1 LSKLVISYKD
11 AGYSTFQFRASCF
24 DNNIGTDNRL
34 TVKRNGLRNLNRF
47 VVQASL
53 YVSAGKACSLAG
65 SGRMPIHTVDQIEL
79 KGKRVFIR
87 VDFNV
92 PQDDKNHITDDTRI
106 LLSLPTI
113 RFVSE
118 AGGRVILAS
127 HLGRPKGK
135 KDLKFSLAPVA
146 ERLSQRLG
154 EKVAFAADCIG
165 DEVQKQIGGMKE
177 GEILLLENLRFHPE
191 EEKNEE
197 AFSKALASLCD
208 VYVNDAF
215 GAAHRAHAS
224 TEGMTRFV
232 ESVAAGFL
240 MMKEVESLEKALVTP
255 QKPYVAILGG
265 AKVSD
270 KMGVIQNLLDRVTTL
285 LIGGGMAYTFLK
297 AEGFQVGK
305 SLVEEDQIGFSL
317 NLLKKAKKEIKFLL
331 PSDHVAAERMDA
343 HAKRQIVKN
352 DKIPSGWICLDI
364 GPETVETFSKEIQSA
379 KTVVWNGP
387 MGVFEMEPFSQGT
400 FAMAKAIANSSAFSI
415 VGGGDSV
422 AAVNQAGVADRIS
435 HISTGGGASLEFLE
449 GKKLPGIEALRRG

>member
-1 LSKLVISYKD
+1 MSI
-11 AGYSTFQFRASCF
+11 R
-24 DNNIGTDNRL
+24 
-34 TVKRNGLRNLNRF
+34 
-47 VVQASL
+47 
-53 YVSAGKACSLAG
+53 
-65 SGRMPIHTVDQIEL
+65 TVDQIDL

-92 PQDDKNHITDDTRI
+92 PQDEKNNITDDTRI

-118 AGGRVILAS
+118 AGGKVILAS

-135 KDLKFSLAPVA
+135 KDSKFSLAPVA
-146 ERLSQRLG
+146 GRLSQLLG
-154 EKVAFAADCIG
+154 KEVALAVDCIG
-165 DEVQKQIGGMKE
+165 GEVQKQIGEMNE
-177 GEILLLENLRFHPE
+177 GEVLLLENLRFHPE

-232 ESVAAGFL
+232 KVVAAGFL
-240 MMKEVESLEKALVTP
+240 MMKEVESLEKALVNP

-270 KMGVIQNLLDRVTTL
+270 KIGVIQNLLDKVTTL

-317 NLLKKAKKEIKFLL
+317 NLLEKAKGKMKFLL
-331 PSDHVAAERMDA
+331 PSDHIAAERMDA
-343 HAKRQIVKN
+343 QAKREIVKN
-352 DKIPSGWICLDI
+352 DKIPPEWVCLDI
-364 GPETVETFSKEIQSA
+364 GPETVKTFSAEIKSA
-379 KTVVWNGP
+379 RTIVWNGP

-400 FAMAKAIANSSAFSI
+400 FAIAKAIANSSAMSI

-422 AAVNQAGVADRIS
+422 AAVNKAGVANRIS

-449 GKKLPGIEALRRG
+449 GKELPGIEALRRR

>member
-1 LSKLVISYKD
+1 MSI
-11 AGYSTFQFRASCF
+11 R
-24 DNNIGTDNRL
+24 
-34 TVKRNGLRNLNRF
+34 
-47 VVQASL
+47 
-53 YVSAGKACSLAG
+53 
-65 SGRMPIHTVDQIEL
+65 TVDQIDL

-92 PQDDKNHITDDTRI
+92 PQDEKNNITDDTRI

-118 AGGRVILAS
+118 AGGKVILAS

-135 KDLKFSLAPVA
+135 KDSKFSLAPVA
-146 ERLSQRLG
+146 GRLSQLLG
-154 EKVAFAADCIG
+154 KEVALAVDCIG
-165 DEVQKQIGGMKE
+165 GGVQKQIGEMNE
-177 GEILLLENLRFHPE
+177 GEVLLLENLRFHPE

-232 ESVAAGFL
+232 KVVAAGFL
-240 MMKEVESLEKALVTP
+240 MMKEVESLEKALVNP

-270 KMGVIQNLLDRVTTL
+270 KIGVIQNLLDKVTTL

-317 NLLKKAKKEIKFLL
+317 NLLEKAKGKMKFLL
-331 PSDHVAAERMDA
+331 PSDHIAAERMDA
-343 HAKRQIVKN
+343 QAKREIVKN
-352 DKIPSGWICLDI
+352 DKIPPEWVCLDI
-364 GPETVETFSKEIQSA
+364 GPETVKTFSAEIKSA
-379 KTVVWNGP
+379 RTIVWNGP

-400 FAMAKAIANSSAFSI
+400 FAIAKAIANSSAMSI

-422 AAVNQAGVADRIS
+422 AAVNKAGVANRIS

-449 GKKLPGIEALRRG
+449 GKELPGIEALRRR

>member
-1 LSKLVISYKD
+1 
-11 AGYSTFQFRASCF
+11 
-24 DNNIGTDNRL
+24 
-34 TVKRNGLRNLNRF
+34 
-47 VVQASL
+47 
-53 YVSAGKACSLAG
+53 
-65 SGRMPIHTVDQIEL
+65 MPIRTLDEIEL

-92 PQDDKNHITDDTRI
+92 PQDEKNNITDDTRI

-118 AGGRVILAS
+118 AGGKVILAS

-135 KDLKFSLAPVA
+135 KDPKYSLAPVA
-146 ERLSQRLG
+146 ERLSQLL
-154 EKVAFAADCIG
+154 EKKVTLATDCIG
-165 DEVQKQIGGMKE
+165 EAVQKQIGGMKE
-177 GEILLLENLRFHPE
+177 GEVLLLENLRFHPE

-197 AFSKALASLCD
+197 AFSKALASFCA

-215 GAAHRAHAS
+215 GTAHRAHAS

-232 ESVAAGFL
+232 KVVAAGFL
-240 MMKEVESLEKALVTP
+240 MMKEIESLEKALVNP

-270 KMGVIQNLLDRVTTL
+270 KIGVIQNLLNKVTTL
-285 LIGGGMAYTFLK
+285 LVGGGMAYTFLK

-317 NLLKKAKKEIKFLL
+317 NLLEKAKGKMKFLL
-331 PSDHVAAERMDA
+331 PSDHIAAERMDVQ
-343 HAKRQIVKN
+343 AKREVVKN
-352 DKIPSGWICLDI
+352 DKIPSEWVCLDI
-364 GPETVETFSKEIQSA
+364 GPETVKTFSEEVKSA
-379 KTVVWNGP
+379 GTIVWNGP

-400 FAMAKAIANSSAFSI
+400 FAIAKAIAKSSAFSI

-422 AAVNQAGVADRIS
+422 AAVNKAGVADRIS

-449 GKKLPGIEALRRG
+449 GKRLPGIEALRR

>member
-1 LSKLVISYKD
+1 MSDSSLPLVAQNDIIT
-11 AGYSTFQFRASCF
+11 G
-24 DNNIGTDNRL
+24 
-34 TVKRNGLRNLNRF
+34 
-47 VVQASL
+47 
-53 YVSAGKACSLAG
+53 G
-65 SGRMPIHTVDQIEL
+65 SMAIRIIDQIEL
-79 KGKRVFIR
+79 KGKQVFIR

-92 PQDDKNHITDDTRI
+92 PQDEKNNITDDTRI

-118 AGGRVILAS
+118 AGGKVILAS

-135 KDLKFSLAPVA
+135 KDPKFSLAPVA
-146 ERLSQRLG
+146 VRLSQLLG
-154 EKVAFAADCIG
+154 GKVTLAADCIG
-165 DEVQKQIGGMKE
+165 KEVQKQIEGMKE

-208 VYVNDAF
+208 IYVNDAF

-224 TEGMTRFV
+224 TDGMARFV
-232 ESVAAGFL
+232 KIVAAGFL
-240 MMKEVESLEKALVTP
+240 MMKEVESLEKVLVNP

-270 KMGVIQNLLDRVTTL
+270 KIGVIQNLLDKVNTL

-317 NLLKKAKKEIKFLL
+317 NLLEKAKGKIKFLL
-331 PSDHVAAERMDA
+331 PSDHIAAERMDVQ
-343 HAKRQIVKN
+343 AKREIVKN
-352 DKIPSGWICLDI
+352 DKIPSGWVCLDI
-364 GPETVETFSKEIQSA
+364 GPETVKTFSEEIQSA
-379 KTVVWNGP
+379 KTIVWNGP

-400 FAMAKAIANSSAFSI
+400 FAIAKAIANSSAFSV

-449 GKKLPGIEALRRG
+449 GKKLPGIEALRRE

>member
-1 LSKLVISYKD
+1 MTIRK
-11 AGYSTFQFRASCF
+11 
-24 DNNIGTDNRL
+24 
-34 TVKRNGLRNLNRF
+34 
-47 VVQASL
+47 
-53 YVSAGKACSLAG
+53 
-65 SGRMPIHTVDQIEL
+65 VDQLEL

-92 PQDDKNHITDDTRI
+92 PMDEKNRVTDDTRI

-118 AGGRVILAS
+118 TSGKVILAS

-135 KDLKFSLAPVA
+135 RDPKFSLAPVA
-146 ERLSQRLG
+146 ERLSQLLDK
-154 EKVAFAADCIG
+154 KVDLATDCIG
-165 DEVQKQIGGMKE
+165 EEVEKQIGGMKE
-177 GEILLLENLRFHPE
+177 GGVLLLENLRFHPE
-191 EEKNEE
+191 EEKNEG

-232 ESVAAGFL
+232 KIVAAGFL
-240 MMKEVESLEKALVTP
+240 MMKEVESLEKALLNP

-270 KMGVIQNLLDRVTTL
+270 KIGVIQNLLDKVNTL

-305 SLVEEDQIGFSL
+305 SLVEEDQIGFSH
-317 NLLKKAKKEIKFLL
+317 NLLEKAKGRIKFLL
-331 PSDHVAAERMDA
+331 PSDHIAAERMDIQ
-343 HAKRQIVKN
+343 AKREIVRN
-352 DKIPSGWICLDI
+352 DKIPSGWVCLDI
-364 GPETVETFSKEIQSA
+364 GPETVKTFSEEIKSA
-379 KTVVWNGP
+379 KTIVWNGP

-400 FAMAKAIANSSAFSI
+400 FAMAKAIANSSAFSV

-422 AAVNQAGVADRIS
+422 AAVNQAGVSDRIS

-449 GKKLPGIEALRRG
+449 GKKLPGIEALRRE

>member
-1 LSKLVISYKD
+1 MTIRK
-11 AGYSTFQFRASCF
+11 
-24 DNNIGTDNRL
+24 
-34 TVKRNGLRNLNRF
+34 
-47 VVQASL
+47 
-53 YVSAGKACSLAG
+53 
-65 SGRMPIHTVDQIEL
+65 VDQLEL

-92 PQDDKNHITDDTRI
+92 PQDEKNNITDDTRI

-113 RFVSE
+113 RF
-118 AGGRVILAS
+118 AGDGGGKVILAS

-135 KDLKFSLAPVA
+135 RDPKYSLTPIA
-146 ERLSQRLG
+146 ERLSQLLG
-154 EKVAFAADCIG
+154 KRVILATDCIG
-165 DEVQKQIGGMKE
+165 EDVQKQIGGMKE
-177 GEILLLENLRFHPE
+177 GEFLLLENLRFHPE

-197 AFSKALASLCD
+197 AFSKSLASLCD

-232 ESVAAGFL
+232 KVAAAGFL
-240 MMKEVESLEKALVTP
+240 MMKEIESLEKALVNP

-270 KMGVIQNLLDRVTTL
+270 KIGVIQNLLDKVSTL

-297 AEGFQVGK
+297 AKGFQIGK

-317 NLLKKAKKEIKFLL
+317 NLLGKSKGKMKFLL
-331 PSDHVAAERMDA
+331 PSDHIAAERMDVQ
-343 HAKRQIVKN
+343 AKREIVTN
-352 DKIPSGWICLDI
+352 DKIPEGWVCLDI
-364 GPETVETFSKEIQSA
+364 GPETVKMFSEEIKSA
-379 KTVVWNGP
+379 KTIFWNGP

-400 FAMAKAIANSSAFSI
+400 FAIAKAIANSSAFSI

-422 AAVNQAGVADRIS
+422 AAVNKAGVTNKIS

-449 GKKLPGIEALRRG
+449 GKALPGIEALRKNRGE

>member
-1 LSKLVISYKD
+1 MAIR
-11 AGYSTFQFRASCF
+11 T
-24 DNNIGTDNRL
+24 I
-34 TVKRNGLRNLNRF
+34 
-47 VVQASL
+47 
-53 YVSAGKACSLAG
+53 
-65 SGRMPIHTVDQIEL
+65 DQIEL

-92 PQDDKNHITDDTRI
+92 PQDEKNNITDDTRI

-118 AGGRVILAS
+118 AGGKVILAS

-146 ERLSQRLG
+146 ERLSQLLE
-154 EKVAFAADCIG
+154 EKVALATDCIG
-165 DEVQKQIGGMKE
+165 EAVQKQIGGMKE
-177 GEILLLENLRFHPE
+177 GEVLLLENLRFHPE

-197 AFSKALASLCD
+197 AFSKALAFFCD

-232 ESVAAGFL
+232 KIVAAGFL
-240 MMKEVESLEKALVTP
+240 MMKEIESLEKALVNP

-270 KMGVIQNLLDRVTTL
+270 KIGVVQNLLDKVTTL
-285 LIGGGMAYTFLK
+285 LVGGGMAYTFLK

-317 NLLKKAKKEIKFLL
+317 NLLEKAKGKMKFLL
-331 PSDHVAAERMDA
+331 PSDHIAAERMDVQ
-343 HAKRQIVKN
+343 AKREVVKN
-352 DKIPSGWICLDI
+352 DKIPSEWVCLDI
-364 GPETVETFSKEIQSA
+364 GPETVKTFSEEVKSA
-379 KTVVWNGP
+379 RTIVWNGP

-400 FAMAKAIANSSAFSI
+400 FAIAKAIADSSAFSI

-422 AAVNQAGVADRIS
+422 AAVNKAGVANKIS

-449 GKKLPGIEALRRG
+449 GKELPGIEALRRR

>member
-1 LSKLVISYKD
+1 MAIR
-11 AGYSTFQFRASCF
+11 T
-24 DNNIGTDNRL
+24 I
-34 TVKRNGLRNLNRF
+34 
-47 VVQASL
+47 
-53 YVSAGKACSLAG
+53 
-65 SGRMPIHTVDQIEL
+65 DQIEL

-92 PQDDKNHITDDTRI
+92 PQDEKNNITDDTRI
-106 LLSLPTI
+106 LFSLPTI
-113 RFVSE
+113 RFASD
-118 AGGRVILAS
+118 AGGKVILAS

-135 KDLKFSLAPVA
+135 REPKFSLAPVA
-146 ERLSQRLG
+146 EKLSQLLG
-154 EKVAFAADCIG
+154 KKVALAPDCIG
-165 DEVQKQIGGMKE
+165 EGVQKQIGEMKE
-177 GEILLLENLRFHPE
+177 REIVLLENLRFHPE

-197 AFSKALASLCD
+197 AFSRALASLCD
-208 VYVNDAF
+208 VYVDDAF

-232 ESVAAGFL
+232 KTVAAGFL
-240 MMKEVESLEKALVTP
+240 MVKEIENLEKALVSP

-270 KMGVIQNLLDRVTTL
+270 KIGVIQNLLYKVTTL

-297 AEGFQVGK
+297 GEGFQVGK

-317 NLLKKAKKEIKFLL
+317 NLLEKARGKIKFLL
-331 PSDHVAAERMDA
+331 PLDHIAADRMDVQ
-343 HAKRQIVKN
+343 AKREIVKN
-352 DKIPSGWICLDI
+352 DKIPSGWVCLDI
-364 GPETVETFSKEIQSA
+364 GPETVKTFSEEIKLA

-400 FAMAKAIANSSAFSI
+400 FAVAKAIANSSAFSI

-422 AAVNQAGVADRIS
+422 SAVNKAGVADRIS

-449 GKKLPGIEALRRG
+449 GKKLPGIEALRKNSGELG

>member
-1 LSKLVISYKD
+1 MD
-11 AGYSTFQFRASCF
+11 
-24 DNNIGTDNRL
+24 
-34 TVKRNGLRNLNRF
+34 
-47 VVQASL
+47 
-53 YVSAGKACSLAG
+53 
-65 SGRMPIHTVDQIEL
+65 HIEL

-92 PQDDKNHITDDTRI
+92 PQGDKGNITDDTRI

-113 RFVSE
+113 LFASD
-118 AGGRVILAS
+118 AGGKVILAS

-135 KDLKFSLAPVA
+135 RDPKFSLAPVA
-146 ERLSQRLG
+146 ARLSQLVG
-154 EKVAFAADCIG
+154 KKVALAPDCIG
-165 DEVQKQIGGMKE
+165 EEVQKQIGQMKE
-177 GEILLLENLRFHPE
+177 GEIVLLENLRFHSE

-197 AFSKALASLCD
+197 AFSRALASLCD

-232 ESVAAGFL
+232 KIVAAGFL
-240 MMKEVESLEKALVTP
+240 MMKEIESLEKALVSP

-270 KMGVIQNLLDRVTTL
+270 KIGVIQNLLDKVSTL

-297 AEGFQVGK
+297 GEGFQVGK
-305 SLVEEDQIGFSL
+305 SLVEEDQLGFSRK
-317 NLLKKAKKEIKFLL
+317 LLEKAKEKIKFLL
-331 PSDHVAAERMDA
+331 PSDHIAAERMEIQ
-343 HAKRQIVKN
+343 AKRETVKN
-352 DKIPSGWICLDI
+352 DKIPEGWVCLDI
-364 GPETVETFSKEIQSA
+364 GPETVRTFSEEIKSA
-379 KTVVWNGP
+379 KTIVWNGP

-400 FAMAKAIANSSAFSI
+400 FAIAKAIANSSAFSI

-422 AAVNQAGVADRIS
+422 SAVNKAGVADKIS